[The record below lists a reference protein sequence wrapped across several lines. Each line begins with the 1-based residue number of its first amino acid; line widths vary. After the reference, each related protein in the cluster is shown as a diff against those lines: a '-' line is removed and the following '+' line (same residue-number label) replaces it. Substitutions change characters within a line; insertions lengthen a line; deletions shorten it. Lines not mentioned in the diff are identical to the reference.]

1 MSTAQ
6 DRSLPLAASKD
17 ALGVSLDAL
26 LGVPSESPPRR
37 RERRRI
43 GLHSIGRRAIDRQLA
58 SEARLAQERQRV
70 AAELHDLVM
79 QDISFALARART
91 IAADPKLA
99 PRHAEE
105 AVAAGER
112 ALAGARSIVE
122 SLAGRKRTPVL
133 ELFETSVRA
142 AARDIPLS
150 LQLPGQAGSEPDQQT
165 TDALLHIGREAVT
178 NAVKHAAPTRVQVVL
193 AREDEW
199 RLSVIDDGSGFEQR
213 DVSAGFGLDSL
224 RRSAESLGG
233 SFSISAPPGG
243 GTRIEVSLP

>member
-6 DRSLPLAASKD
+6 DRSLPLATSKD
-17 ALGVSLDAL
+17 AHGVSLDAVI
-26 LGVPSESPPRR
+26 GVSSESGRRR

-43 GLHSIGRRAIDRQLA
+43 GLHSIGRRAIDGQLA
-58 SEARLAQERQRV
+58 VEARLAQERRRV

-79 QDISFALARART
+79 QDVSFALARART
-91 IAADPKLA
+91 IAADPTLA
-99 PRHAEE
+99 SRHADE

-112 ALAGARSIVE
+112 ALAGARAILE
-122 SLAGRKRTPVL
+122 SLAGQKRTPAL

-150 LQLPGQAGSEPDQQT
+150 LTLPGEPGSEPDQQT
-165 TDALLHIGREAVT
+165 SDALVHIGREAVT
-178 NAVKHAAPTRVQVVL
+178 NAVKHASPKRVDVVL

-199 RLSVIDDGSGFEQR
+199 RLTVTDDGCGFAGD
-213 DVSAGFGLDSL
+213 DVAAGFGLDSL
-224 RRSAESLGG
+224 RRSAELLGG
-233 SFSISAPPGG
+233 SFAISTAPAR